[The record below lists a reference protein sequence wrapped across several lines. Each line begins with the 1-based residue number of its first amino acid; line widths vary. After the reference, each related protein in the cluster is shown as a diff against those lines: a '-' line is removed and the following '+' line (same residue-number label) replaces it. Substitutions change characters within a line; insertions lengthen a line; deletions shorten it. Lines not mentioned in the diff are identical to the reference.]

1 MRRVVCRNVVAEA
14 NGPTPGA
21 PQSERRGERLLPA
34 AAGVLGA
41 WGMAVPYLGPV
52 LGLELDVPARVE
64 FVDHVVPGLVV
75 VLSALG
81 LLMRSGSPTA
91 PGGIAP
97 LIAAGL
103 CFLGGFWMTSTHV
116 PLIFEAGDELA
127 PWGSVL
133 LHATV
138 GPAVLVVALWLLIP
152 QLRTPE

>member
-81 LLMRSGSPTA
+81 LLMRSGPPTA
-91 PGGIAP
+91 RGGITP

-103 CFLGGFWMTSTHV
+103 CYLDGFWMTRTHV
-116 PLIFEAGDELA
+116 PLSFEGGDRLA
-127 PWGSVL
+127 PWGSGL
-133 LHATV
+133 LLAIV
-138 GPAVLVVALWLLIP
+138 GAAVMVVTHSLVIP
-152 QLRTPE
+152 QLPTPE